1 MRLIKTLTALALC
14 ALLALAIEGDE
25 LSEIQAQAIEALQAA
40 EGDDTLDKRGGCT
53 LFNARVRKDWNSLSD
68 TEKKE
73 YTSAVNCL
81 LTKPSKLEPGFA
93 PGARSRFDDFVAA
106 HINQTMSIHG
116 TGSFLIFHRYFT
128 WAYENALREECGY
141 RGYQP
146 YWNWLA
152 YRVSPSKSPMF
163 DGSDT
168 SLGGNGVFRAHNG
181 SMAGSV
187 FLPSGSGGGC
197 VTEGPFA
204 NMTVHLGPVSPG
216 IDGLPLNPGG
226 PFAYNPR
233 CLSRDLSD
241 WTSQHWM
248 TPENLLNLTIG
259 AASASIRTF
268 QDELQGRFKDGF
280 VGTHTSGH
288 MIVNGEASDMF
299 SSTNDPTFYLHH
311 AMVDRVYW
319 LWQALRPRE
328 ARSIAGTITFLN
340 NPPSRDARL
349 DDLIIQEPN
358 APNRPISDLMST
370 LGGPF
375 CYIYA

>member
-1 MRLIKTLTALALC
+1 
-14 ALLALAIEGDE
+14 
-25 LSEIQAQAIEALQAA
+25 
-40 EGDDTLDKRGGCT
+40 
-53 LFNARVRKDWNSLSD
+53 
-68 TEKKE
+68 
-73 YTSAVNCL
+73 
-81 LTKPSKLEPGFA
+81 
-93 PGARSRFDDFVAA
+93 
-106 HINQTMSIHG
+106 
-116 TGSFLIFHRYFT
+116 FLIFHRYFT

-152 YRVSPSKSPMF
+152 YRESPSKSPMF
-163 DGSDT
+163 DGTDT
-168 SLGGNGVFRAHNG
+168 SLSGNGAFRAHNG

-187 FLPSGSGGGC
+187 FLPSGKGGGC

-259 AASASIRTF
+259 AAAASVRTF
-268 QDELQGRFKDGF
+268 QDELQGRFKDRF

-319 LWQALRPRE
+319 LWQALHPRE

-349 DDLIIQEPN
+349 DDLILQEPN
-358 APNRPISDLMST
+358 APNRPISDLMNT